1 MTEMTPRERVVTL
14 FNKEP
19 IDIMPVYS
27 GQGMVLIQAIQEM
40 GIRFPQV
47 HTSAEYLAGSAI
59 KTAEM
64 FGFDALIIPYD
75 MCTIPEAMGRGIS
88 LCEESASQSRECEYS
103 PFDHSVQRFS
113 TAARGQIAT
122 LTGGLKAAPGW
133 QYSFEQ

>member
-1 MTEMTPRERVVTL
+1 MTEMTPKERVVKL

-19 IDIMPVYS
+19 IDIMPVFS

-75 MCTIPEAMGRGIS
+75 MCTIPWPLNTGMIS
-88 LCEESASQSRECEYS
+88 IGSLLNSFTTLSLGVIAFIVYS
-103 PFDHSVQRFS
+103 
-113 TAARGQIAT
+113 
-122 LTGGLKAAPGW
+122 L
-133 QYSFEQ
+133 